1 METEVMKVGSA
12 ALTTV
17 DDYAPEL
24 MAKAYD
30 LYLSSNLT
38 TVDIAIDLGLPQKV
52 VASWVRRGG
61 WKEKKREATMEL
73 MLAAEN
79 KFRDFMLEN
88 KLPTMQRHLRVAGKI
103 EEAVERFMDQEL
115 KDDQVPKSMDLK
127 RMAETLASATTV
139 SARAVGLSDKPQETV
154 SEHDNKRKERRPLV
168 VIGVNAQAPP
178 GTRMEPVTINVS
190 EED

>member
-61 WKEKKREATMEL
+61 WKEKKREATTEL

-115 KDDQVPKSMDLK
+115 KDDQVPGSMDLK

-154 SEHDNKRKERRPLV
+154 SERDNKRKERRPLV

>member
-61 WKEKKREATMEL
+61 WKEKKRECNDTYVWL
-73 MLAAEN
+73 GRL
-79 KFRDFMLEN
+79 
-88 KLPTMQRHLRVAGKI
+88 
-103 EEAVERFMDQEL
+103 
-115 KDDQVPKSMDLK
+115 
-127 RMAETLASATTV
+127 
-139 SARAVGLSDKPQETV
+139 
-154 SEHDNKRKERRPLV
+154 RRPS
-168 VIGVNAQAPP
+168 NDSW
-178 GTRMEPVTINVS
+178 TRN
-190 EED
+190 